1 MLPKATFIFLIICQN
16 IVIFA
21 IFQSLFKHFEF
32 KTTFRP
38 MAFNK
43 KAELNILINLA
54 ASDSKIEER
63 ESKLIHMVAK
73 ANGIS
78 KEEVAD
84 MIKNPQP
91 ISTMSALT
99 SDEKF
104 EHLYYLIQMMKMD
117 GQVFKSEITFCEQ
130 IAEKMGYKKGVVAE
144 LSQHIYS
151 DPSITSDRD
160 MLRKKA
166 EKFIVF

>member
-1 MLPKATFIFLIICQN
+1 
-16 IVIFA
+16 
-21 IFQSLFKHFEF
+21 
-32 KTTFRP
+32 

-43 KAELNILINLA
+43 KTELNILINLA
-54 ASDSKIEER
+54 ASDGKVEER
-63 ESKLIHMVAK
+63 ESKLIHMVGK
-73 ANGIS
+73 ASGIS

-84 MIKNPQP
+84 MIKNPGP
-91 ISTMSALT
+91 ISAISALT

-117 GQVFKSEITFCEQ
+117 GQVFKSEIAFCEQ
-130 IAEKMGYKKGVVAE
+130 IAEKMGYRKGIVSE
-144 LSQHIYS
+144 LSSHIYS
-151 DPSITSDRD
+151 DPSITSDRE

>member
-1 MLPKATFIFLIICQN
+1 
-16 IVIFA
+16 
-21 IFQSLFKHFEF
+21 
-32 KTTFRP
+32 

-43 KAELNILINLA
+43 KNELNILINLA

-63 ESKLIHMVAK
+63 ETKLIHMVAK
-73 ANGIS
+73 ANGLTR
-78 KEEVAD
+78 EEAD
-84 MIKNPQP
+84 EMINNPQP
-91 ISTMSALT
+91 IENVSGLT
-99 SDEKF
+99 PDEKF

-117 GQVFKSEITFCEQ
+117 GQVFKSEITFCET

-160 MLRKKA
+160 LLRKKA
-166 EKFIVF
+166 LRFINS